1 MGSVV
6 TLLTFSKLPNS
17 DSAVISFNS
26 ADMYVDGGVHTCII
40 DLIGSSNDL
49 VSNVDTLL
57 GVPNGCILSFN
68 LGCDNELVNCVL
80 YVSRYHSTMPVKE
93 SAF

>member
-6 TLLTFSKLPNS
+6 TLLTFSKLPHS

-26 ADMYVDGGVHTCII
+26 ADMYVDDSVHICII
-40 DLIGSSNDL
+40 DLIGSGLDL
-49 VSNVDTLL
+49 VDEVGSVL
-57 GVPNGCILSFN
+57 GVPNRCILSFN
-68 LGCDNELVNCVL
+68 LGRDNELVNCVL
-80 YVSRYHSTMPVKE
+80 YISKYHSTMPGKE